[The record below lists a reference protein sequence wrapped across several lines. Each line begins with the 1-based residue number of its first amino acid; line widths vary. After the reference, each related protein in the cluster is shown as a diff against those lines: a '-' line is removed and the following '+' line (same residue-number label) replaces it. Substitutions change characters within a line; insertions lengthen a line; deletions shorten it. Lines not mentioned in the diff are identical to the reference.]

1 VLNSQILIY
10 LKCERSTLGTR
21 KMYIRDSSNTKEI
34 HQGHERCTRDCP
46 QLRKKYIG
54 DNPIEIKLLF
64 VPSFANPIPF
74 SYMQSASIKGVSFD
88 KSKGK
93 WKARTQRDGKTVHIG
108 HFSTQLEAAA
118 AVEQANCLDSG
129 VENTNLQPILPA
141 DHEAIVAR
149 AQRTKLVAQHN
160 TLVETPTTTTLLE
173 AKIFALMLRCIRK
186 GDLEAPTAVIPLS
199 ELFPSYGGRQHE
211 LLEAAMLRMMSA
223 TIRVPELNE
232 EAVHLVS
239 LCDSMRY
246 DPETKLLV
254 AAFGKAVTPYL
265 INLVGNFTTA
275 DVDELLAIKSNSTH
289 TLYWLMRSWQFKSPH
304 TVSVDELRELTM
316 PKKNQY
322 ERYSDFRNKVLQPS
336 VAELNELSFDITYI
350 ERRQRGKAVTYITFN
365 IGKKPQPVKQL
376 ELSLDVAPSPVVTPI
391 AATAL
396 TPLQQ
401 KVQTRLQKLKLT
413 EVQIHKVLDVV
424 VGEEQLTKLLKETY
438 PILRDFETKAN
449 PGENVAAATM
459 ALLKSIFPAVWA
471 AK

>member
-1 VLNSQILIY
+1 
-10 LKCERSTLGTR
+10 
-21 KMYIRDSSNTKEI
+21 
-34 HQGHERCTRDCP
+34 
-46 QLRKKYIG
+46 
-54 DNPIEIKLLF
+54 
-64 VPSFANPIPF
+64 
-74 SYMQSASIKGVSFD
+74 MQSASIKGVSFD

-108 HFSTQLEAAA
+108 HFATQLEAAA
-118 AVEQANCLDSG
+118 AVEQANYLAS
-129 VENTNLQPILPA
+129 VAETTNLQPVLPV

-254 AAFGKAVTPYL
+254 ATFGKAVTPYL

-322 ERYSDFRNKVLQPS
+322 ERYSDFRSKVLQPS
-336 VAELNELSFDITYI
+336 VAELNELSFDITYT

-376 ELSLDVAPSPVVTPI
+376 ELSLESSAVVRPTLVI
-391 AATAL
+391 AL

-413 EVQIHKVLDVV
+413 EAQIHKVLQVV
-424 VGEEQLTKLLKETY
+424 TTDMELTKLLKETY
-438 PILRDFETKAN
+438 PILRDFETKAK

-459 ALLKSIFPAVWA
+459 ALLKSTFPAIWA
-471 AK
+471 AN

>member
-1 VLNSQILIY
+1 
-10 LKCERSTLGTR
+10 
-21 KMYIRDSSNTKEI
+21 
-34 HQGHERCTRDCP
+34 
-46 QLRKKYIG
+46 
-54 DNPIEIKLLF
+54 
-64 VPSFANPIPF
+64 
-74 SYMQSASIKGVSFD
+74 MQPASIKGVSFD

-93 WKARTQRDGKTVHIG
+93 WKARAQRDGKTVHIG
-108 HFSTQLEAAA
+108 HFATQLEAAA
-118 AVEQANCLDSG
+118 AIEQAIYLGRG
-129 VENTNLQPILPA
+129 VEATSLQPILPA

-186 GDLEAPTAVIPLS
+186 GDLEAPTAVIPLN
-199 ELFPSYGGRQHE
+199 ELFPSYGGHQHE

-254 AAFGKAVTPYL
+254 ATFGKAVTPYL
-265 INLVGNFTTA
+265 VNLVGNFTTA
-275 DVDELLAIKSNSTH
+275 DVDELLAIKSNNTH
-289 TLYWLMRSWQFKSPH
+289 KLYWLMRSWQFKSPH

-316 PKKNQY
+316 PKKTQY

-336 VAELNELSFDITYI
+336 VAELNELSFDITYT

-365 IGKKPQPVKQL
+365 IGKKPQPTKQL
-376 ELSLDVAPSPVVTPI
+376 ELSLEVAPPIKVVPI
-391 AATAL
+391 ITL
-396 TPLQQ
+396 TSLQQ

-413 EVQIHKVLDVV
+413 EAQIRKVLEVV
-424 VGEEQLTKLLKETY
+424 IGEEQLTKLLKETY
-438 PILRDFETKAN
+438 PVLRDFETKAK

-459 ALLKSIFPAVWA
+459 VLLKSTFPAIWA

>member
-1 VLNSQILIY
+1 
-10 LKCERSTLGTR
+10 
-21 KMYIRDSSNTKEI
+21 
-34 HQGHERCTRDCP
+34 
-46 QLRKKYIG
+46 
-54 DNPIEIKLLF
+54 
-64 VPSFANPIPF
+64 
-74 SYMQSASIKGVSFD
+74 MQSASIKGVSFD

-108 HFSTQLEAAA
+108 HFATQLEAAA
-118 AVEQANCLDSG
+118 AVEQANYLAS
-129 VENTNLQPILPA
+129 VAETTNLQPVLPV

-254 AAFGKAVTPYL
+254 ATFGKAVTPYL

-322 ERYSDFRNKVLQPS
+322 ERYSDFRSKVLQPS
-336 VAELNELSFDITYI
+336 VAELNELSFDITYT

-376 ELSLDVAPSPVVTPI
+376 ELSLESSAVVRPTLVI
-391 AATAL
+391 AL

-413 EVQIHKVLDVV
+413 EAQIHKVLQVV
-424 VGEEQLTKLLKETY
+424 TTDMELTKLLKETY
-438 PILRDFETKAN
+438 PILRDFETKAK

-459 ALLKSIFPAVWA
+459 ALLKSTFPAIWA
-471 AK
+471 SN

>member
-1 VLNSQILIY
+1 
-10 LKCERSTLGTR
+10 
-21 KMYIRDSSNTKEI
+21 
-34 HQGHERCTRDCP
+34 
-46 QLRKKYIG
+46 
-54 DNPIEIKLLF
+54 
-64 VPSFANPIPF
+64 
-74 SYMQSASIKGVSFD
+74 MQSASIKGVSFD

-108 HFSTQLEAAA
+108 HFATQLEAAA
-118 AVEQANCLDSG
+118 AVEQANYLTS
-129 VENTNLQPILPA
+129 VAETTNLQPVLPV

-254 AAFGKAVTPYL
+254 ATFGKAVTPYL

-322 ERYSDFRNKVLQPS
+322 ERYSDFRSKVLQPS
-336 VAELNELSFDITYI
+336 VAELNELSFDITYT

-376 ELSLDVAPSPVVTPI
+376 ELSLESSAVVRPTLVI
-391 AATAL
+391 AL

-413 EVQIHKVLDVV
+413 EAQIHKVLQVV
-424 VGEEQLTKLLKETY
+424 TTDMELTKLLKETY
-438 PILRDFETKAN
+438 PILRDFETKAK

-459 ALLKSIFPAVWA
+459 ALLKSTFPAIWA
-471 AK
+471 AN

>member
-1 VLNSQILIY
+1 
-10 LKCERSTLGTR
+10 
-21 KMYIRDSSNTKEI
+21 
-34 HQGHERCTRDCP
+34 
-46 QLRKKYIG
+46 
-54 DNPIEIKLLF
+54 
-64 VPSFANPIPF
+64 
-74 SYMQSASIKGVSFD
+74 MQSASIKGVSFD

-108 HFSTQLEAAA
+108 HFATQLEAAA
-118 AVEQANCLDSG
+118 AVEQANYLASSI
-129 VENTNLQPILPA
+129 ETASLQPVLPS

-186 GDLEAPTAVIPLS
+186 GDIEAPTAVIPLS

-254 AAFGKAVTPYL
+254 ATFGKAVIPYL

-304 TVSVDELRELTM
+304 TVSVEELRELTM

-322 ERYSDFRNKVLQPS
+322 ERYSDFRSKVLQPS
-336 VAELNELSFDITYI
+336 VAELNE
-350 ERRQRGKAVTYITFN
+350 
-365 IGKKPQPVKQL
+365 
-376 ELSLDVAPSPVVTPI
+376 
-391 AATAL
+391 
-396 TPLQQ
+396 
-401 KVQTRLQKLKLT
+401 
-413 EVQIHKVLDVV
+413 
-424 VGEEQLTKLLKETY
+424 
-438 PILRDFETKAN
+438 
-449 PGENVAAATM
+449 
-459 ALLKSIFPAVWA
+459 
-471 AK
+471 